1 MDLSHL
7 AQSGTVIAVRVTP
20 AARRNEVA
28 QGAHGLRIWVTAA
41 PENGKA
47 TKAVIKVLAKSL
59 GVAKSRISLVKGAT
73 ARDKLFRVD

>member
-47 TKAVIKVLAKSL
+47 TKAVRTSRL
-59 GVAKSRISLVKGAT
+59 GPICWMRSTMPDAAT
-73 ARDKLFRVD
+73 